1 MSASE
6 RPVEDLRVRVR
17 EPDEALGA
25 DQAPHGRSGLGRR
38 VVCILVLLHQRLAQ
52 RQILQPY
59 GELTDDAHEPVR
71 VEGTA
76 ALVAEGGDAEALGLT
91 RLVHVAVAVRL
102 AGLAAAA
109 VLVLCVRAVW
119 LALRL
124 GVGVAVR
131 MHLRVAV
138 GLRSAGRR
146 RAGIGL
152 GGGVRVLGVAVR
164 RGLGLD
170 HLHHAAVLHVLVHL
184 GDAAARGGGQHLSQV
199 DTPALA
205 RVHLRRRVECGD
217 SLAQEGQLVG
227 FHEISLVEDEDVGA
241 LDLLAHELHHLP
253 SAFPG
258 LGRAEV
264 GALLQLVPLLKL
276 LQERRPV
283 HRSDHRVE
291 LGTLERLRLRD
302 ERVAKAV
309 AHLSRLGHARR
320 LDHDVVP
327 WSTPLT

>member
-1 MSASE
+1 M
-6 RPVEDLRVRVR
+6 RLR
-17 EPDEALGA
+17 
-25 DQAPHGRSGLGRR
+25 RSGHRGRPHERTLECWQVGGLGLGW
-38 VVCILVLLHQRLAQ
+38 CVLHVKL
-52 RQILQPY
+52 P
-59 GELTDDAHEPVR
+59 DDAHEPVR

-102 AGLAAAA
+102 AGLARSRRFAAAA

-152 GGGVRVLGVAVR
+152 GGGVLRVRVLGVAVR

-205 RVHLRRRVECGD
+205 RVHLGRKGTRDVDVYCAREYTIAREFWESLACEWRVTLGCLRRRVECGD

-227 FHEISLVEDEDVGA
+227 FHEISL
-241 LDLLAHELHHLP
+241 H
-253 SAFPG
+253 
-258 LGRAEV
+258 
-264 GALLQLVPLLKL
+264 
-276 LQERRPV
+276 
-283 HRSDHRVE
+283 
-291 LGTLERLRLRD
+291 LRD
-302 ERVAKAV
+302 
-309 AHLSRLGHARR
+309 G
-320 LDHDVVP
+320 
-327 WSTPLT
+327 T

>member
-1 MSASE
+1 M
-6 RPVEDLRVRVR
+6 RLR
-17 EPDEALGA
+17 
-25 DQAPHGRSGLGRR
+25 RSGHRGRPHERTLECWQVGGLGLRR
-38 VVCILVLLHQRLAQ
+38 CVLHVKL
-52 RQILQPY
+52 P
-59 GELTDDAHEPVR
+59 DDAHEPVR
-71 VEGTA
+71 VEGPA

-91 RLVHVAVAVRL
+91 RLVRVAVAVRL
-102 AGLAAAA
+102 AGLARRRRAAAAA
-109 VLVLCVRAVW
+109 VLVLCVRAVR

-152 GGGVRVLGVAVR
+152 GGGVLRVRVLGVAVR

-205 RVHLRRRVECGD
+205 RVHLGHKGSRGVDVYCEYTSLVSGRKTASEWRVTLVCLRRRVECGD

-227 FHEISLVEDEDVGA
+227 FHEISLD
-241 LDLLAHELHHLP
+241 
-253 SAFPG
+253 
-258 LGRAEV
+258 
-264 GALLQLVPLLKL
+264 
-276 LQERRPV
+276 
-283 HRSDHRVE
+283 
-291 LGTLERLRLRD
+291 LRD
-302 ERVAKAV
+302 
-309 AHLSRLGHARR
+309 G
-320 LDHDVVP
+320 
-327 WSTPLT
+327 T

>member
-241 LDLLAHELHHLP
+241 LDLLAHEIHHLP
-253 SAFPG
+253 SAVDEIA
-258 LGRAEV
+258 RAEV
-264 GALLQLVPLLKL
+264 WPVLQLVPLLKL
-276 LQERRPV
+276 LQEGRAV
-283 HRSDHRVE
+283 DNGDHGVQLGALQE
-291 LGTLERLRLRD
+291 LWLRD
-302 ERVAKAV
+302 ERVAEVV